1 MIVSSI
7 RCFLQMSKAS
17 YARMLKSSSLI
28 GGAQGVNILIGM
40 VRVKFVA
47 MLIGP
52 VGVGLVGTYRATIQL
67 IGTFTGL
74 GLQSSAV
81 RDIAEAVGSGD
92 DEKVGRIILTVRRM
106 CWLTGCLGALL
117 TALFST
123 KLSLLTFND
132 TDHALE
138 ITLVGLTILFTNVQ
152 GGQMAIIQGMRRIGD
167 LAQLNLIGVILGSI
181 VSVGIYA
188 LLGQSG
194 IVPAIII
201 LGLIQLVVSWW
212 FARKVEVLR
221 VQMTWRESFRA
232 AGGMVQLG
240 LALMWSSLMVAGV
253 AYLTRILLV
262 REIDLVAVGIFT
274 AAFSLSGM
282 IVNFVL
288 RAMGADYY
296 PSLTAISSDHKKMS
310 QLVNQQTEIGLLLAI
325 PGLLGTLA
333 LAPWMIKLF
342 YTSDFWQAAEL
353 LRWFALGC
361 LGRVISWP
369 IGYVM
374 LAKGKSAVF
383 AGVQTLFNAVHICL
397 ILIGIK
403 YMGLVGVS
411 VAFFGLY
418 MFSTVTVYMIAR
430 SLIGFSWSRSVWS
443 LLGIMVPVIFV
454 TFVSTKVT
462 SDVYST
468 LVGLVATMGVSVLC
482 LRGLTQ
488 RLGPEHQLCRVALR
502 IPLLNR
508 IMANS
513 DVGKL

>member
-1 MIVSSI
+1 MLVGMI
-7 RCFLQMSKAS
+7 
-17 YARMLKSSSLI
+17 
-28 GGAQGVNILIGM
+28 
-40 VRVKFVA
+40 RVKFVA
-47 MLIGP
+47 VLIGP
-52 VGVGLVGTYRATIQL
+52 IGVGLVGTYRAMIQL
-67 IGTFTGL
+67 IGTFAGL

-92 DEKVGRIILTVRRM
+92 EGEVGRIVLTVRRM

-167 LAQLNLIGVILGSI
+167 LALLNLIGVIVGSI
-181 VSVGIYA
+181 VSVGLYA
-188 LLGQSG
+188 WLGLRG
-194 IVPAIII
+194 VVPAILA

-212 FARKVEVLR
+212 FARKVQVLR

-240 LALMWSSLMVAGV
+240 LALMWSGLMVAGV
-253 AYLTRILLV
+253 AYLTRILIV
-262 REIDLVAVGIFT
+262 RDIDLVAVGIFT

-288 RAMGADYY
+288 GAMGADYY

-310 QLVNQQTEIGLLLAI
+310 QLVNQQTEVGLLLAL

-333 LAPWMIKLF
+333 LAPWAIKLF
-342 YTSDFWQAAEL
+342 YTSDFWAAAEL
-353 LRWFALGC
+353 LRWFSLGC

-369 IGYVM
+369 LGYVM
-374 LAKGKSAVF
+374 LAKGKSAIF
-383 AGVQTLFNAVHICL
+383 AGVQTLFNIVHVCL

-411 VAFFGLY
+411 IAFFGLY
-418 MFSTVTVYMIAR
+418 VFSTVIVYMIAR
-430 SLIGFSWSRSVWS
+430 RLIGFSWSRGVWS
-443 LLGIMVPVIFV
+443 LLGIMVPVVFA
-454 TFVSTKVT
+454 TFVGTKTT
-462 SDVYST
+462 SDLHST
-468 LVGLVATMGVSVLC
+468 LVGSVVTLAVGVLC
-482 LRGLTQ
+482 LRGLVL
-488 RLGPEHQLCRVALR
+488 RLGSDHKVCQIVARV
-502 IPLLNR
+502 PLLNR
-508 IMANS
+508 IIAN
-513 DVGKL
+513 GEARG